1 MKNILI
7 YIGLVLV
14 LFSCNNEDAPDCL
27 QTTGTIISR
36 EVEVGNFSK
45 IIVED
50 AISVVIKQAPQQK
63 VTVETGENLFS
74 DIYLEVKNQ
83 TLFLQDK
90 SGCNWFR
97 DYGVT
102 TVYIETPNLTFIRNA
117 SVGSIASNGLLSFAN
132 LDLISNTEAGVDNAN
147 KSGDFNLQLDCERLS
162 ISANGLSI
170 FTLSGTADR
179 AFISFTDEAPRLEG
193 ENLVINKLT
202 VLQRSATYM
211 KVFPVEAISGEIRGT
226 GDVIAVHRPPMVDV
240 TQYYTGEL
248 IFLD

>member
-1 MKNILI
+1 MNKSPLFIPLFLLI
-7 YIGLVLV
+7 
-14 LFSCNNEDAPDCL
+14 FSCNTEDAPDCL
-27 QTTGTIISR
+27 QTTGTIINR

-45 IIVED
+45 LIVED

-74 DIYLEVKNQ
+74 DINLEVKNQ
-83 TLFLQDK
+83 TLYLQDN

-102 TVYIETPNLTFIRNA
+102 TVYIETPNLTLIRNT
-117 SVGSIASNGLLSFAN
+117 SVRSISSNGLLSFEN
-132 LDLISNTEAGVDNAN
+132 LDLISNTQAGVDNAF
-147 KSGDFNLQLDCERLS
+147 KSGDFNLQLACERLS

-179 AFISFTDEAPRLEG
+179 AFISFTDEAPRLDG

-202 VLQRSATYM
+202 VFQRSATYM
-211 KVFPVEAISGEIRGT
+211 KVFPVEAIYGEIRGT
-226 GDVIAVHRPPMVDV
+226 GNVISLNRPPIVEVM
-240 TQYYTGEL
+240 QYYTGEL